1 MSISTFRNMR
11 DIIFLVAGV
20 GLFMVVLD
28 ISCRICCSMKKNRS
42 SGGSPNT
49 EMGIGT
55 STREMGN
62 RGFEDNNSWVGRGEW
77 ERGGGC
83 GGGDS
88 GGGCSGGGDSSGG
101 CGD

>member
-1 MSISTFRNMR
+1 MASGFEPLVKGSPVDGDWKKMSISTFRNMR

-28 ISCRICCSMKKNRS
+28 MSCRICCSMKKNRS

-62 RGFEDNNSWVGRGEW
+62 RGFEDNN
-77 ERGGGC
+77 
-83 GGGDS
+83 
-88 GGGCSGGGDSSGG
+88 
-101 CGD
+101 